1 MLKINIT
8 SVGKIKDS
16 YIREGILEFKKR
28 LQKFSNFSIIEI
40 QEEDE
45 NKGKANAINTE
56 SKKILESIS
65 KNDGFSILL
74 DINGVNLSSVEMAKK
89 VLEISNHTNKINF
102 IIGGSNGVNDDVKK
116 AVDFKLSFSKLTF
129 PHQLMRLILT
139 EQIYRW
145 VSINNNIK
153 YHK

>member
-45 NKGKANAINTE
+45 NKGKENAINTE
-56 SKKILESIS
+56 SKKILESLS

-74 DINGVNLSSVEMAKK
+74 DINGVSLSSIEMAKK

-102 IIGGSNGVNDDVKK
+102 II
-116 AVDFKLSFSKLTF
+116 
-129 PHQLMRLILT
+129 
-139 EQIYRW
+139 
-145 VSINNNIK
+145 
-153 YHK
+153 